1 VEQIFK
7 PLSSSTEVKCI
18 KGVGMNQAALSTL
31 LDGLMVTW
39 ENEVVEFKQA
49 GNDYDTD
56 KIGEYFSALSN
67 EANLRGA
74 DRAWLVF
81 GVHNKFRTV
90 AGSDYRPEPE
100 RLQGL
105 KGQIA
110 QSTEPSITFRE
121 IHVLKHPAGRVI
133 LFEVPPAPRGI
144 PIAWKGHYYARA
156 GESRAPLGLDKLDEI
171 RQQTLQADWSAQ
183 IIADA
188 SLADLDETALGKA
201 RESFAKKYANRFD
214 ATEVMNWPLATFLD
228 RAHATQNGAITRT
241 TLLLLGK
248 PESAWRLSPHPA
260 QLTWKLDGPERAYEH
275 FGPPF
280 LLSTTQL
287 YRRIRNIQLRLL
299 PQDELLPVEVSK
311 YDQKI
316 VLEALHNCIAHQDY
330 TRNGRVVVIE
340 QPDKLIFESEGS
352 FFEGQPEDYLE
363 GNKVPRRYRNPFLA
377 QAMAELNMIDT
388 MGYGIH
394 DMHARQARRYFPMP
408 DYDLSEA
415 GVVRLTIY
423 GSVVDPAYS
432 RLLIQKTEL
441 PLVDV
446 LALDRVQKKL
456 PVPDTAAAR
465 LRKAGLIEGRKPNLF
480 VSASIAKATAS
491 LEDYLRTR
499 GQDDAFYL
507 KLITDYLAMKDGASR
522 ADLNKLL
529 LDKLSEALSEKQKA
543 IKISSL
549 LTKLRRK
556 GTIVNVGS
564 DTASC
569 WKLAEK

>member
-1 VEQIFK
+1 
-7 PLSSSTEVKCI
+7 
-18 KGVGMNQAALSTL
+18 MDQAALSTL
-31 LDGLMVTW
+31 LDGLLATW

-49 GNDYDTD
+49 GNDYDSD

-67 EANLRGA
+67 EANLRGV

-81 GVHNKFRTV
+81 GVHNKSRAVVGT
-90 AGSDYRPEPE
+90 DYRLDSE
-100 RLQGL
+100 RLQSQ

-133 LFEVPPAPRGI
+133 LFEIPPAPRGI

-171 RQQTLQADWSAQ
+171 REQTLQADWSAQ

-188 SLADLDETALGKA
+188 SLADLDDTALSKA

-214 ATEVMNWPLATFLD
+214 ANEVMNWPLATFLD
-228 RAHATQNGAITRT
+228 RAHVTQNGAITRSA
-241 TLLLLGK
+241 LLLLGK

-287 YRRIRNIQLRLL
+287 YQRIRNIQLRLL

-330 TRNGRVVVIE
+330 SRNGRVVVIE
-340 QPDKLIFESEGS
+340 QPDKLIFESEGR
-352 FFEGQPEDYLE
+352 FFEGEPEDYLE

-415 GVVRLTIY
+415 GAVRLTIY

-432 RLLIQKTEL
+432 RLLIQKTDL

-456 PVPDTAAAR
+456 PVPDAAAAR

-480 VSASIAKATAS
+480 VSASVAKVTAS

-507 KLITDYLAMKDGASR
+507 KLITDYLAMKGEASR
-522 ADLNKLL
+522 ADINKLL

-543 IKISSL
+543 IKVSSL

-569 WKLAEK
+569 WKLVEK

>member
-1 VEQIFK
+1 
-7 PLSSSTEVKCI
+7 
-18 KGVGMNQAALSTL
+18 MDQAALCTL
-31 LDGLMVTW
+31 LDGLIATW

-49 GNDYDTD
+49 GNDYDSD

-67 EANLRGA
+67 EANLRGV

-81 GVHNKFRTV
+81 GVHNKSRAVVGT
-90 AGSDYRPEPE
+90 DYRLDPE
-100 RLQGL
+100 RLQSQ

-121 IHVLKHPAGRVI
+121 IHVLKHPAGRVV
-133 LFEVPPAPRGI
+133 LFEIPPAPRGI

-188 SLADLDETALGKA
+188 SLADLDEAALSKA

-214 ATEVMNWPLATFLD
+214 ANEVMNWPLATFLD
-228 RAHATQNGAITRT
+228 RAHVTQNGAITRSA
-241 TLLLLGK
+241 LLLLGK

-287 YRRIRNIQLRLL
+287 YQRIRNIQLRLL

-330 TRNGRVVVIE
+330 SRNGRVVVIE

-352 FFEGQPEDYLE
+352 FFEGEPEDYLE

-415 GVVRLTIY
+415 GAVRLTIY

-432 RLLIQKTEL
+432 RLLIQKTDL

-456 PVPDTAAAR
+456 PVPDAAAAR

-480 VSASIAKATAS
+480 VSASVAKATAS

-507 KLITDYLAMKDGASR
+507 KLITDYLAMKGEASR
-522 ADLNKLL
+522 ADINKLL

-543 IKISSL
+543 IKVSSL

-556 GTIVNVGS
+556 ETIVNVGS

-569 WKLAEK
+569 WKLVEK

>member
-1 VEQIFK
+1 
-7 PLSSSTEVKCI
+7 
-18 KGVGMNQAALSTL
+18 M
-31 LDGLMVTW
+31 
-39 ENEVVEFKQA
+39 
-49 GNDYDTD
+49 
-56 KIGEYFSALSN
+56 
-67 EANLRGA
+67 
-74 DRAWLVF
+74 
-81 GVHNKFRTV
+81 
-90 AGSDYRPEPE
+90 
-100 RLQGL
+100 
-105 KGQIA
+105 
-110 QSTEPSITFRE
+110 
-121 IHVLKHPAGRVI
+121 
-133 LFEVPPAPRGI
+133 
-144 PIAWKGHYYARA
+144 
-156 GESRAPLGLDKLDEI
+156 
-171 RQQTLQADWSAQ
+171 
-183 IIADA
+183 
-188 SLADLDETALGKA
+188 
-201 RESFAKKYANRFD
+201 
-214 ATEVMNWPLATFLD
+214 
-228 RAHATQNGAITRT
+228 
-241 TLLLLGK
+241 
-248 PESAWRLSPHPA
+248 
-260 QLTWKLDGPERAYEH
+260 TWKLDGPERAYEH

-287 YRRIRNIQLRLL
+287 YQRIRNIQLRLL

-330 TRNGRVVVIE
+330 SRNGRVVVIE
-340 QPDKLIFESEGS
+340 QPDKLIFESEGR
-352 FFEGQPEDYLE
+352 FFEGEPEDYLE

-415 GVVRLTIY
+415 GAVRLTIY

-432 RLLIQKTEL
+432 RLLIQKTDL
-441 PLVDV
+441 PLVNV

-456 PVPDTAAAR
+456 PVPDAAAAR

-480 VSASIAKATAS
+480 VSASVAKATAS

-507 KLITDYLAMKDGASR
+507 KLITDYLAMKGEASR
-522 ADLNKLL
+522 ADINKLL

-543 IKISSL
+543 IKVSSL

-569 WKLAEK
+569 WKLVEK